1 MGKRILVVETGM
13 PVVPFEQSLLLRKDH
28 EVFRASSA
36 AEALEKVE
44 QIMPH
49 LIVLDDHTPDMKIS
63 SLIRQIRSMPAGRN
77 ASVLL
82 LAGPEGED
90 APEGVNLVLRKP
102 VVGQEF
108 NDACRRLL
116 SVEARKEARLLVY
129 VNVQG
134 FSQDNLFLCN
144 SLNLSASGIL
154 ILTARKMKMGE
165 TVQLQIT
172 LPREREK
179 IRVSGMVM
187 RDAQEVD
194 SRLNAYGVAFQN
206 LSAEEGDRLRNYVE
220 EERQRNHP
228 RQHQG

>member
-1 MGKRILVVETGM
+1 MGKRILVVESGM

-28 EVFRASSA
+28 ELFRAASG
-36 AEALEKVE
+36 AEAMEKVE
-44 QIMPH
+44 QVMPH
-49 LIVLDDHTPDMKIS
+49 LIVLDDQIQDMKVS
-63 SLIRQIRSMPAGRN
+63 SLIRQIRAMPAGRN

-82 LAGPEGED
+82 LAGSGGE
-90 APEGVNLVLRKP
+90 ASEGVNQVLPKP
-102 VVGQEF
+102 VVGTEF

-134 FSQDNLFLCN
+134 FSQNNMFLCN

-179 IRVSGMVM
+179 IRVSGLVM
-187 RDAQEVD
+187 REAQEVE
-194 SRLNAYGVAFQN
+194 SRLNAYGLAFQD
-206 LSAEEGDRLRNYVE
+206 LTTEEGDRLRVYVE
-220 EERQRNHP
+220 EERQRSKAM
-228 RQHQG
+228 QQ

>member
-1 MGKRILVVETGM
+1 MGKRILVVESGM

-28 EVFRASSA
+28 ELFRAASG
-36 AEALEKVE
+36 AEALEMVE
-44 QIMPH
+44 RAMPH
-49 LIVLDDHTPDMKIS
+49 LIVLDDHTPDMKVS
-63 SLIRQIRSMPAGRN
+63 SLIRQIRAMPAGRN

-82 LAGPEGED
+82 LSGPEGE
-90 APEGVNLVLRKP
+90 APEGVNQILPKP

-134 FSQDNLFLCN
+134 FSQNNMFLCN

-187 RDAQEVD
+187 REAQEVD
-194 SRLNAYGVAFQN
+194 SRLNAYGVAFQD
-206 LSAEEGDRLRNYVE
+206 LSAEEGDRLRSYVE
-220 EERQRNHP
+220 EERQRNNP
-228 RQHQG
+228 GQH

>member
-1 MGKRILVVETGM
+1 MGKRILVVESGM

-28 EVFRASSA
+28 ELFRAA
-36 AEALEKVE
+36 TGAEAIEKVA
-44 QIMPH
+44 QVMPH
-49 LIVLDDHTPDMKIS
+49 LIVLDDQVTDMKVS
-63 SLIRQIRSMPAGRN
+63 SLIRQIRTMPAGRN

-82 LAGPEGED
+82 LAGSGGEAVEGI
-90 APEGVNLVLRKP
+90 NQVLSKP
-102 VVGQEF
+102 VVGAEF

-134 FSQDNLFLCN
+134 FSQNNMFLCN

-179 IRVSGMVM
+179 IRVSGLVM
-187 RDAQEVD
+187 REAQEVD
-194 SRLNAYGVAFQN
+194 SRLNAYGLAFQD
-206 LSAEEGDRLRNYVE
+206 LSAEEGERLRNYVE
-220 EERQRNHP
+220 EERQRN
-228 RQHQG
+228 RTLQQ